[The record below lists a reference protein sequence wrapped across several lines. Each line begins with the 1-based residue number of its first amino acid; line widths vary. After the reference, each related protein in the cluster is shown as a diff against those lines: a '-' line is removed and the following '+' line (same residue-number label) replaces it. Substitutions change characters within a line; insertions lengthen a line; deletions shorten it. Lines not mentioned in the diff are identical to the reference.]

1 MGILSLFQIRD
12 ADFDESVLSSGDGVS
27 DPEDPEDTEF
37 VPCSSEDEDEDCE
50 SDFSDII
57 PIAKQL
63 RKLNAGMLMF
73 VLFWTK
79 CFMTGR

>member
-12 ADFDESVLSSGDGVS
+12 ADVDESVLSSGDGVS
-27 DPEDPEDTEF
+27 DLSDPEF
-37 VPCSSEDEDEDCE
+37 VPCSSEDEDCE

-57 PIAKQL
+57 PIPKQL
-63 RKLNAGMLMF
+63 GKLNAGMLMF

-79 CFMTGR
+79 YVL